1 MADVFVAFSAIW
13 AVTGIGWLVGRFGL
27 LGPGAETVL
36 ARLVFFVATPAL
48 LFVTLSAS
56 SVSDLVSPALATYVI
71 SSVVLAAATVA
82 VARLVWRLSPGE
94 SVIAALSSSYVN
106 AANLGIPVAA
116 YVFGDFAVV
125 APVLLFQLL
134 LASPLAM
141 AVLEITEPAVE
152 SGAAPDPQVNGDA
165 VATMTPA
172 RTGLGARLLLL
183 PVRNPIILASAVGL
197 AFAVLA
203 WHPYADVLRP
213 LQLLGQAAVP
223 TALLALGLSLGAGRG
238 PNGQAPL
245 TPRARVSPRVAVAT
259 LVGLK
264 LVAQPVI
271 AFLVGRYG
279 FGLQG
284 RVLLGSV
291 VMSGLPT
298 AQNVFV
304 YASRY
309 RQGVGVARDSVIV
322 STVVAFLTLGVFTQ
336 LLA

>member
-1 MADVFVAFSAIW
+1 
-13 AVTGIGWLVGRFGL
+13 
-27 LGPGAETVL
+27 
-36 ARLVFFVATPAL
+36 
-48 LFVTLSAS
+48 
-56 SVSDLVSPALATYVI
+56 
-71 SSVVLAAATVA
+71 
-82 VARLVWRLSPGE
+82 
-94 SVIAALSSSYVN
+94 
-106 AANLGIPVAA
+106 
-116 YVFGDFAVV
+116 
-125 APVLLFQLL
+125 
-134 LASPLAM
+134 
-141 AVLEITEPAVE
+141 
-152 SGAAPDPQVNGDA
+152 
-165 VATMTPA
+165 
-172 RTGLGARLLLL
+172 
-183 PVRNPIILASAVGL
+183 
-197 AFAVLA
+197 VLA

-245 TPRARVSPRVAVAT
+245 SPRARVSPRVAVAT

-309 RQGVGVARDSVIV
+309 RQGVGLARSSVIL

-336 LLA
+336 LLG